1 MQTSITEIIKRSK
14 KAGSNYFSDDAM
26 AFFQQTPADFKVK
39 QVDGQ
44 TYVVSDTYGKFLSNR
59 NMHKISIARVD
70 KSGKLTPI
78 SDKVAQQIILDA

>member
-26 AFFQQTPADFKVK
+26 SFFQQKPSDFKVK

-44 TYVVSDTYGKFLSNR
+44 TYVISDTYGKFLGNEHMR
-59 NMHKISIARVD
+59 KISIARVD
-70 KSGKLTPI
+70 ESGKLTPI
-78 SDKVAQQIILDA
+78 SDKVAQQLILDA